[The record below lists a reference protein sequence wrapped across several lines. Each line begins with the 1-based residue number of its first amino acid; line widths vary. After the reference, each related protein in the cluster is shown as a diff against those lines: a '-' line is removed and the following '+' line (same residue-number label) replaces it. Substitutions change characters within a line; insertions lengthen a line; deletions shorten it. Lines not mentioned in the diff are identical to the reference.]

1 MQELNDDIYDQNI
14 EFYPEFIIG
23 NASSSLQFLV
33 SSFNKN
39 KLIKEFIYRN
49 WKKMKVFHATFSL
62 GSGRIHNI
70 PFLKEP
76 VLTYHLS
83 KSDKMKLYEGFM
95 KTVSFIKST
104 SAYLVIPV
112 KDKLTHNIKEKK
124 YDCLVENIKNIKNF
138 QLSSVHILGGVTMGE
153 DKNCVVNS
161 YGKVFDTEGLYVN
174 DSSLIITPLLKNPTF
189 CYVIAYRNV
198 DHFITNNE
206 LH

>member
-1 MQELNDDIYDQNI
+1 
-14 EFYPEFIIG
+14 
-23 NASSSLQFLV
+23 
-33 SSFNKN
+33 
-39 KLIKEFIYRN
+39 
-49 WKKMKVFHATFSL
+49 MKVFHATFSL
-62 GSGRIHNI
+62 GSGRIHNL

-174 DSSLIITPLLKNPTF
+174 DSSLINTPLLKNPQGT
-189 CYVIAYRNV
+189 VMSIAYRNI

>member
-1 MQELNDDIYDQNI
+1 MIKIIASYDEELQELNDDIVADQNI

-124 YDCLVENIKNIKNF
+124 NMIA
-138 QLSSVHILGGVTMGE
+138 
-153 DKNCVVNS
+153 
-161 YGKVFDTEGLYVN
+161 
-174 DSSLIITPLLKNPTF
+174 LLKT
-189 CYVIAYRNV
+189 
-198 DHFITNNE
+198 
-206 LH
+206 